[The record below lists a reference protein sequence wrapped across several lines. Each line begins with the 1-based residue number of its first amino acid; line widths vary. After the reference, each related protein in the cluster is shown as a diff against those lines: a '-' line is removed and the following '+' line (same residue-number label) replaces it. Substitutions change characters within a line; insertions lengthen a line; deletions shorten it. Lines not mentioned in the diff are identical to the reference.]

1 MGGRQVKLSDE
12 DVRARNRRNLVIALA
27 LLAFVTLVFVITI
40 VQLKTGVN
48 GAPN

>member
-1 MGGRQVKLSDE
+1 MKLSDDE
-12 DVRARNRRNLVIALA
+12 VRARNRRNLVIALA

>member
-1 MGGRQVKLSDE
+1 MKLSDDE
-12 DVRARNRRNLVIALA
+12 VRARNRRNLVIALA

-48 GAPN
+48 GAAH

>member
-1 MGGRQVKLSDE
+1 MKLNDDE
-12 DVRARNRRNLVIALA
+12 VRARNRRNLVIALA